1 MAFPGGP
8 AGTRPKSYSP
18 EALRPWLS
26 PGLPLPV
33 FALAGTPRWLR
44 SHVAGITAITCH
56 TIIEALVRNVN
67 ISLIKGLIHSKP
79 GRTFLIGHGFAVGNG
94 NLKSGFSLESDGPS
108 TA

>member
-1 MAFPGGP
+1 
-8 AGTRPKSYSP
+8 
-18 EALRPWLS
+18 
-26 PGLPLPV
+26 
-33 FALAGTPRWLR
+33 
-44 SHVAGITAITCH
+44 
-56 TIIEALVRNVN
+56 VRNVN